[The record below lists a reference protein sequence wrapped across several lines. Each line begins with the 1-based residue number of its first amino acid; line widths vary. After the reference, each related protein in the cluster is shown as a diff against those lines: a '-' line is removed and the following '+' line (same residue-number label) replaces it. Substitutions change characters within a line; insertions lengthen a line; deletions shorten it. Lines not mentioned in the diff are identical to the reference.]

1 MSISTII
8 TSVILSIFT
17 LFASLM
23 SPDFVAPVP
32 EMKADDFVPVM
43 RFVATSDTHIEELGD
58 FGCQRTSAMIKTA
71 YAISDADEDYKN
83 LDAVVFSGDLTDNG
97 LKKSFYAFAA
107 TTDNELR
114 EGTERLALV
123 AKAHDSY
130 RYSKNSLKV
139 FSEITGQ
146 ESDFHR
152 VIVGY
157 HFIGISRS
165 NTLKHY
171 TEDQV
176 KWLDEQI
183 AAAVADAPEKPVFV
197 FQHEHVKGTVYGSS
211 ETDGWGL
218 DVFTDVLKKYPQ
230 VVHISGHSHFPANDP
245 RAVWQGEF
253 TAINDGG
260 LSYFELAVDGKNGQ
274 FPEEKERMSQ
284 ALIIEVDK
292 DNRVL
297 VKVLDVDEGK
307 IMREFLI
314 DNITEENKT
323 KYSFETRKESALAP
337 VFPEGSALSY
347 KKDGLKHY
355 ITVPQAEVSEDN
367 EVFVYRIAVLNEKGR
382 TVHEDWV
389 FSDYYFAERP
399 DTVTFDGFIA
409 LGKNL
414 TVKVCA
420 EDVWGNRS
428 AELEIKL

>member
-1 MSISTII
+1 MGISKII
-8 TSVILSIFT
+8 TSIILTVFT
-17 LFASLM
+17 FFASLI

-32 EMKADDFVPVM
+32 EITPDDFVPVM
-43 RFVATSDTHIEELGD
+43 RFVAASDTHIEKLGD
-58 FGCQRTSAMIKTA
+58 IGCKRTSAMIKTA

-97 LKKSFYAFAA
+97 LRESFYAFAA
-107 TTDNELR
+107 ITDNELR
-114 EGTERLALV
+114 KDTERLAVV

-130 RYSKNSLKV
+130 RFSKNSLKI

-152 VIVGY
+152 VIGGF

-171 TEDQV
+171 TKDQV
-176 KWLDEQI
+176 KWLDENI
-183 AAAVADAPEKPVFV
+183 AAAVEDAPEKPVFV

-211 ETDGWGL
+211 KTDGWGL
-218 DVFTDVLKKYPQ
+218 DTFTDVLKKYPQ

-274 FPEEKERMSQ
+274 FPEEKDRMSQ

-323 KYSFETRKESALAP
+323 KYSFEARKETASAP
-337 VFPEGSALSY
+337 VFPEGTALSY

-367 EVFVYRIAVLNEKGR
+367 EVFVYRIAVINEKGR
-382 TVHEDWV
+382 TVHKDWA
-389 FSDYYFAERP
+389 FSDYFFADRP
-399 DTVTFDGFIA
+399 DTITFDGFIT
-409 LGKNL
+409 LGKNY

-428 AELEIKL
+428 SELEIKI